1 MKENKFYAVL
11 TGDVVGS
18 SKLDINQRTKLL
30 MLLKSSFNQINSIT
44 GSNIVYSP
52 LEIFRGDSFQ
62 GVLSKP
68 EFALLTSIVIRA
80 NIRSEFKLSRQ
91 NSIDARIAIGIGT
104 IDFFPSE
111 KSSEGD
117 GDVYRNSGPLLDK
130 MKKYQR
136 LAIQTPWNEINNE
149 FNTAFALL
157 DAIIFKW
164 TDKQAEAISA
174 KFLGLNQE
182 QIANRLNIKQ
192 SSINERLENAGSEAI
207 YSLEKQYIKK
217 IQYRVAAL

>member
-1 MKENKFYAVL
+1 METNKFYAVL

-18 SKLDINQRTKLL
+18 SMLDMGQRNRLL
-30 MLLKSSFNQINSIT
+30 LLIKSSFNQVNET
-44 GSNIVYSP
+44 LKSNIVYSP

-68 EFALLTSIVIRA
+68 EYAFLTSLIIRA
-80 NIRSEFKLSRQ
+80 NICSEFKLNRHKA
-91 NSIDARIAIGIGT
+91 IDARIAIGIGT

-111 KSSEGD
+111 KGGEGD
-117 GDVYRNSGPLLDK
+117 GEAYRNSGPLLDK
-130 MKKYQR
+130 MKKNQR
-136 LAIQTPWNEINNE
+136 LTIKTPWEKINNE
-149 FNTAFALL
+149 FNTAFALF

-164 TDKQAEAISA
+164 TGKQAEAISL
-174 KFLGLNQE
+174 KFSGLNQE

-207 YSLEKQYIKK
+207 YSLEQQFNEK
-217 IQYRVAAL
+217 IIYRAATL